1 MDPSLALTGSVSDP
15 RAWGLSLS
23 WFLFLGEPETG
34 ALGWLCA
41 PGPAG
46 SARRPGPPGAAVASG
61 SLSEKGVPRRQGPL
75 GVCKRLDVVLVEI
88 CRWAELITQAGLLV
102 GSFRR

>member
-1 MDPSLALTGSVSDP
+1 M
-15 RAWGLSLS
+15 
-23 WFLFLGEPETG
+23 G

-75 GVCKRLDVVLVEI
+75 GVCNAWMWSWLRS
-88 CRWAELITQAGLLV
+88 AAGLNSSLKQ
-102 GSFRR
+102 GF